1 MMPEPI
7 HSLQT
12 YNARMSKSLWDKAF
26 FADKIPGAK
35 LIIDYGCADGSLMDF
50 IQKNFPE
57 FMTVGLDANEE
68 MVRLTRDKGLSAFTD
83 CASVL
88 EAVKDV
94 PSSEIAVVFSS
105 VFHEIFHYGYPLD
118 KITSFLRDLS
128 PQYIVVRDMMYD
140 EFCLFDDL
148 APYKAVVAVENKL
161 PQKQI
166 RDFERYFGPITNRKN
181 LVHLLLKYRYT
192 DNWERECQENYFSY
206 DMFDLIQCV
215 NNDGQYD
222 VFWRAYYV
230 LPWVHHHIA
239 QDFGIELENVTTHY
253 ELILKKKQR
262 ELIKV

>member
-1 MMPEPI
+1 MTPEPI
-7 HSLQT
+7 QNLQT
-12 YNARMSKSLWDKAF
+12 YNARMSESLWDKAF

-50 IQKNFPE
+50 IQHNFPE
-57 FMTVGLDANEE
+57 FMTVGLDANED
-68 MVRLTRDKGLSAFTD
+68 MVRLARERGLSAFTD
-83 CASVL
+83 CESVL
-88 EAVKDV
+88 AAVRDV

-118 KITSFLRDLS
+118 KITAFLRELS
-128 PQYIVVRDMMYD
+128 PQYIVVRDMMYN
-140 EFCLFDDL
+140 EFCLFDGL
-148 APYKAVVAVENKL
+148 APHKAVVAVENKL
-161 PQKQI
+161 PKKQI

-222 VFWRAYYV
+222 SFWRASYV

-239 QDFGIELENVTTHY
+239 QDFGIELENVTTHC